1 VRNARLILAGTSA
14 ALAVAVVGCAAT
26 SQPDRQPNPGVR
38 SVSAAQCVSSP
49 LENSTVIDRQTLLL
63 TDRSGNSL
71 IMHMTGPCMSKN
83 EAIKMEYRGSTRIC
97 GPLDVDITGDITTV
111 VPMRCMINTVEPLT
125 REETL
130 AYQTAH

>member
-1 VRNARLILAGTSA
+1 MRNPKLIMASASAVLAI
-14 ALAVAVVGCAAT
+14 VAVGCAAT
-26 SQPDRQPNPGVR
+26 SQADRKPNPGVR
-38 SVSAAQCVSSP
+38 SVSSAQCVSSP

-71 IMHMTGPCMSKN
+71 VMHMTGPCMTKN

-111 VPMRCMINTVEPLT
+111 VPMRCMVDTVEPLT
-125 REETL
+125 KEETL
-130 AYQTAH
+130 AYKKAH

>member
-1 VRNARLILAGTSA
+1 VRNARLILAGTST

-71 IMHMTGPCMSKN
+71 IMHMTGPCLSKN
-83 EAIKMEYRGSTRIC
+83 EAIIRDYRGSTRIC

-111 VPMRCMINTVEPLT
+111 VPMRCMVDTVEALT
-125 REETL
+125 KEETL
-130 AYQTAH
+130 AYKQAH